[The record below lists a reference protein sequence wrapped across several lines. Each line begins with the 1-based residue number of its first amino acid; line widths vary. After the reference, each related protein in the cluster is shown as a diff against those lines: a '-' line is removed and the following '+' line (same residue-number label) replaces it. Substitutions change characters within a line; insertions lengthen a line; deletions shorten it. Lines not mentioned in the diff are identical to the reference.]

1 MLGMFLNLKQQK
13 YIVARMPRK
22 EKKERKGQRGKYGEE
37 SLCFRLG
44 RKGKDSE
51 ERKVRTARKGW

>member
-1 MLGMFLNLKQQK
+1 MFRFGPFTYWPVCQK
-13 YIVARMPRK
+13 
-22 EKKERKGQRGKYGEE
+22 RKGRKGKDGEE

-51 ERKVRTARKGW
+51 DRKARKER

>member
-1 MLGMFLNLKQQK
+1 MSDRFPLNIKSQSIKSQ
-13 YIVARMPRK
+13 ARMPRK
-22 EKKERKGQRGKYGEE
+22 ERYGHRGKDGEE

-51 ERKVRTARKGW
+51 ERKVNTAM

>member
-1 MLGMFLNLKQQK
+1 M
-13 YIVARMPRK
+13 ACMPRN
-22 EKKERKGQRGKYGEE
+22 ERKERYGQRGKDGEE

-51 ERKVRTARKGW
+51 ERKVLGQRGKDIEEGMARKGR

>member
-1 MLGMFLNLKQQK
+1 MDDPYAKKGKEGK
-13 YIVARMPRK
+13 VRTARNSS
-22 EKKERKGQRGKYGEE
+22 EE

-51 ERKVRTARKGW
+51 ERKVMTAR

>member
-1 MLGMFLNLKQQK
+1 METQRPVCQ
-13 YIVARMPRK
+13 
-22 EKKERKGQRGKYGEE
+22 ERKGKDSEVLPRCPYLSFLGIGKDGEE

-51 ERKVRTARKGW
+51 EKKVRTAR